1 MLYEQHQKSC
11 STKNLCLRMK
21 FNIKKKL
28 QVFYSNRKGVVNN
41 QMLLT
46 LTDVHVVK
54 PKELQRK

>member
-1 MLYEQHQKSC
+1 MSKDEVQHQ
-11 STKNLCLRMK
+11 
-21 FNIKKKL
+21 KKL